1 MKILF
6 LIFLHILTI
15 ISSKLDE
22 YTIFKALACVNI
34 VASKFQN
41 EEPDASVLSPL
52 ILTCFIKITD
62 DQAQR
67 LTAGIESGEDMPLSD
82 EEIRELTDTESL
94 KEMDQDEVKEKG
106 EQLEESIKQ
115 FQKLQEDF
123 LENRGGDDD
132 YDDDGYDDGEDDFEF
147 GGERN
152 NLSKKGFFKL
162 ITKSIYSIGETL
174 ISSWYIIFF
183 LFAFYI
189 ILLEIRRN
197 NNPENEEG
205 NEDKEEK
212 EEDKDDNENKKDEK
226 DINEEKDIR
235 KVKEEKEEK
244 EEKEKEIIENGGKS
258 EDNKKEKED

>member
-1 MKILF
+1 MKIIF
-6 LIFLHILTI
+6 LIFLHFLTI

-41 EEPDASVLSPL
+41 EEPDASLLSPL

-82 EEIRELTDTESL
+82 EEIKELTDTESL

-106 EQLEESIKQ
+106 EQLEESIRQ
-115 FQKLQEDF
+115 FQKMQEEF

-174 ISSWYIIFF
+174 LSSWYIIFF

-197 NNPENEEG
+197 NNPENEEEK
-205 NEDKEEK
+205 EDKEEK
-212 EEDKDDNENKKDEK
+212 EEDKDNEDKKDEK
-226 DINEEKDIR
+226 DIKEEKNIK
-235 KVKEEKEEK
+235 KVKEEK

-258 EDNKKEKED
+258 EDNKKEKKD